1 MNRTLAPGRAAAW
14 QPPAAAGR
22 CLHSAGMTALVS
34 CLILIGVFALVAVSG
49 TGLVIALYRV
59 TGHRQAD

>member
-1 MNRTLAPGRAAAW
+1 MNRTLAPAWAAAW

-34 CLILIGVFALVAVSG
+34 SLILIGVFAVVAASG

-59 TGHRQAD
+59 TDRKQAD